1 MPASGQRSICS
12 WGAVAAGHPRDWPA
26 RVAALRAAVPFHW
39 IGPRDSGP
47 AGRGAGLKAGVP
59 CPAGRRA
66 GLKIGASAETLVT
79 VRHTGGRTTMRK
91 EGPSRFA
98 LLATLLLAAPAAA
111 QPLADANP
119 EDVVHG
125 TRVFEIHC
133 ARCHG
138 IDGAGGEGP
147 NLMRENLRRSTEDD
161 ALLEIVDNGI
171 AGTDMPGHGSLN
183 TREIRNVAAYVR
195 SLGVAPREDL
205 PGDPAAGREL
215 YDMTLCSTCHIVNG
229 EGMAPG
235 SGSLRCRFAA
245 RQRLPARIRH
255 GSAEGREPSFPDGAH
270 RGREQPHRHGR
281 AGGRGHLHDS
291 GH

>member
-1 MPASGQRSICS
+1 
-12 WGAVAAGHPRDWPA
+12 
-26 RVAALRAAVPFHW
+26 
-39 IGPRDSGP
+39 
-47 AGRGAGLKAGVP
+47 
-59 CPAGRRA
+59 
-66 GLKIGASAETLVT
+66 
-79 VRHTGGRTTMRK
+79 MRK

-138 IDGAGGEGP
+138 LGGTGGEGP

-205 PGDPAAGREL
+205 PGDPAAGKRALRHDALLDLPHRERR
-215 YDMTLCSTCHIVNG
+215 G
-229 EGMAPG
+229 AWR
-235 SGSLRCRFAA
+235 SGPDLSDVGLLR
-245 RQRLPARIRH
+245 
-255 GSAEGREPSFPDGAH
+255 GSAYLRESVMDPPKVVNPRFRTVLIEDANSRTVMGVRVAEDTFTIQVIDEAGRHRSFRKSQLREFQLLPEESMMMSYADFTDEELDDLVAYLATLRGPEGDPE
-270 RGREQPHRHGR
+270 
-281 AGGRGHLHDS
+281 
-291 GH
+291 

>member
-1 MPASGQRSICS
+1 
-12 WGAVAAGHPRDWPA
+12 
-26 RVAALRAAVPFHW
+26 
-39 IGPRDSGP
+39 
-47 AGRGAGLKAGVP
+47 
-59 CPAGRRA
+59 
-66 GLKIGASAETLVT
+66 
-79 VRHTGGRTTMRK
+79 MRK

-138 IDGAGGEGP
+138 LGGTGGEGP

-205 PGDPAAGREL
+205 PGDPVAGKEL
-215 YDMTLCSTCHIVNG
+215 YEMTLCSTCHIVNG
-229 EGMAPG
+229 EGLALGPDLSDVG
-235 SGSLRCRFAA
+235 LLR
-245 RQRLPARIRH
+245 
-255 GSAEGREPSFPDGAH
+255 GSAHLRESIQDPPKVVNPRYRTVLIEDANTRTVMGVRVAEDTFTIQVIDEAGRHRSFRKSELREFQLLPDESMMMSYADFTDQELDDLVAYLATLRGPEGDPE
-270 RGREQPHRHGR
+270 
-281 AGGRGHLHDS
+281 
-291 GH
+291 

>member
-1 MPASGQRSICS
+1 
-12 WGAVAAGHPRDWPA
+12 
-26 RVAALRAAVPFHW
+26 
-39 IGPRDSGP
+39 
-47 AGRGAGLKAGVP
+47 
-59 CPAGRRA
+59 
-66 GLKIGASAETLVT
+66 
-79 VRHTGGRTTMRK
+79 MRK

-138 IDGAGGEGP
+138 LGGTGGEGP

-205 PGDPAAGREL
+205 PGDPVAGKEL
-215 YDMTLCSTCHIVNG
+215 YEMTLCSTCHIVNG
-229 EGMAPG
+229 EGLALGPDLSDVG
-235 SGSLRCRFAA
+235 LLR
-245 RQRLPARIRH
+245 
-255 GSAEGREPSFPDGAH
+255 GSAHLRESIQDPPKVVNPRYRTVLIEDANTRTVMGVRVAEDTFTIQVIDEAGRHRSFRKSELREYQLLPEESMMMSYADFTDQELDDLVAYLATLRGPEGDPE
-270 RGREQPHRHGR
+270 
-281 AGGRGHLHDS
+281 
-291 GH
+291 

>member
-1 MPASGQRSICS
+1 
-12 WGAVAAGHPRDWPA
+12 
-26 RVAALRAAVPFHW
+26 
-39 IGPRDSGP
+39 
-47 AGRGAGLKAGVP
+47 
-59 CPAGRRA
+59 
-66 GLKIGASAETLVT
+66 
-79 VRHTGGRTTMRK
+79 MRK

-119 EDVVHG
+119 EDVAHG
-125 TRVFEIHC
+125 TRVFEVHC

-229 EGMAPG
+229 EGMALGPDLSDVG
-235 SGSLRCRFAA
+235 LLR
-245 RQRLPARIRH
+245 
-255 GSAEGREPSFPDGAH
+255 GSAYLRESVMDPPKIVNPRYRTVLIEDANSRTVMGVRVAEDTFTIQVIDEAGRHRSFRKSQLREFQLLPEESMMMSYADFTDEELDDLVAYLATLRGPEGDPE
-270 RGREQPHRHGR
+270 
-281 AGGRGHLHDS
+281 
-291 GH
+291 

>member
-1 MPASGQRSICS
+1 
-12 WGAVAAGHPRDWPA
+12 
-26 RVAALRAAVPFHW
+26 
-39 IGPRDSGP
+39 
-47 AGRGAGLKAGVP
+47 
-59 CPAGRRA
+59 
-66 GLKIGASAETLVT
+66 
-79 VRHTGGRTTMRK
+79 MRK

-111 QPLADANP
+111 QPLADTSP

-138 IDGAGGEGP
+138 LGGTGGEGP

-205 PGDPAAGREL
+205 PGDPVAGREL

-229 EGMAPG
+229 EGMALGPDLSDVG
-235 SGSLRCRFAA
+235 LLR
-245 RQRLPARIRH
+245 
-255 GSAEGREPSFPDGAH
+255 GSAYLRESVMDPPKVVNPRFRTVLIEDANSRTVMGVRVAEDTFTIQVIDEAGRHRSFRKRQLREFQLLPEESMMMSYADFTDEELDDLVAYLATLRGPEGDPE
-270 RGREQPHRHGR
+270 
-281 AGGRGHLHDS
+281 
-291 GH
+291 

>member
-1 MPASGQRSICS
+1 
-12 WGAVAAGHPRDWPA
+12 
-26 RVAALRAAVPFHW
+26 
-39 IGPRDSGP
+39 
-47 AGRGAGLKAGVP
+47 
-59 CPAGRRA
+59 
-66 GLKIGASAETLVT
+66 
-79 VRHTGGRTTMRK
+79 MRK

-111 QPLADANP
+111 QPLAEANP

-138 IDGAGGEGP
+138 LGGTGGEGP

-205 PGDPAAGREL
+205 PGDPVAGREL

-229 EGMAPG
+229 EGMALGPDLSDVG
-235 SGSLRCRFAA
+235 LLR
-245 RQRLPARIRH
+245 
-255 GSAEGREPSFPDGAH
+255 GSAYLRESIMDPPKVVNPRFRTVLIEDANSRTVMGVRVAEDTFTIQVIDEAGRHRSFRKRQLREFQLLPEESMMMSYADFTDAELDDLVAYLATLRGPEGDPE
-270 RGREQPHRHGR
+270 
-281 AGGRGHLHDS
+281 
-291 GH
+291 

>member
-1 MPASGQRSICS
+1 
-12 WGAVAAGHPRDWPA
+12 
-26 RVAALRAAVPFHW
+26 
-39 IGPRDSGP
+39 
-47 AGRGAGLKAGVP
+47 
-59 CPAGRRA
+59 
-66 GLKIGASAETLVT
+66 
-79 VRHTGGRTTMRK
+79 MRK

-138 IDGAGGEGP
+138 IDGVGGEGP

-205 PGDPAAGREL
+205 PGDPVAGQEL
-215 YDMTLCSTCHIVNG
+215 YEMTLCSTCHIVNG
-229 EGMAPG
+229 EGLALGPDLSDVG
-235 SGSLRCRFAA
+235 LLR
-245 RQRLPARIRH
+245 
-255 GSAEGREPSFPDGAH
+255 GSAHLRESIQDPPKVVNPRYRTVLIEDANTRTVMGVRVAEDTFTIQMIDEAGRHRSFRKSELREFQLLPDESMMMSYADFTDQELDDLVAYLATLRGPEGGSE
-270 RGREQPHRHGR
+270 
-281 AGGRGHLHDS
+281 
-291 GH
+291 

>member
-1 MPASGQRSICS
+1 
-12 WGAVAAGHPRDWPA
+12 
-26 RVAALRAAVPFHW
+26 
-39 IGPRDSGP
+39 
-47 AGRGAGLKAGVP
+47 
-59 CPAGRRA
+59 
-66 GLKIGASAETLVT
+66 
-79 VRHTGGRTTMRK
+79 MRK

-138 IDGAGGEGP
+138 IDGVGGEGP

-205 PGDPAAGREL
+205 PGDPVAGQEL
-215 YDMTLCSTCHIVNG
+215 YEMTLCSTCHIVNG
-229 EGMAPG
+229 EGIALGPDLSDVGLLRG
-235 SGSLRCRFAA
+235 SVYLRESIQDPPKVVNPRYRTVLIETADTRTVMGVRVAEDTFTIQMIDEAG
-245 RQRLPARIRH
+245 RHRSFRKSELREFQLLPDESMMMSYADFTDQELDDLVAYLATLR
-255 GSAEGREPSFPDGAH
+255 GPEGDPE
-270 RGREQPHRHGR
+270 
-281 AGGRGHLHDS
+281 
-291 GH
+291 

>member
-1 MPASGQRSICS
+1 
-12 WGAVAAGHPRDWPA
+12 
-26 RVAALRAAVPFHW
+26 
-39 IGPRDSGP
+39 
-47 AGRGAGLKAGVP
+47 
-59 CPAGRRA
+59 
-66 GLKIGASAETLVT
+66 
-79 VRHTGGRTTMRK
+79 MRK

-138 IDGAGGEGP
+138 LGGTGGEGP

-205 PGDPAAGREL
+205 PGDPVAGREL

-229 EGMAPG
+229 EGMALGPDLSDVG
-235 SGSLRCRFAA
+235 LLR
-245 RQRLPARIRH
+245 
-255 GSAEGREPSFPDGAH
+255 GSAYLRESVMDPPKVVNPRFRTVLIEDANSRTVMGVRVAEDTFTIQVIDEAGRHRSFRKRQLREFQLLPEESMMMSYADFTDEELDDLVAYLATLRGPEGDPE
-270 RGREQPHRHGR
+270 
-281 AGGRGHLHDS
+281 
-291 GH
+291 

>member
-1 MPASGQRSICS
+1 
-12 WGAVAAGHPRDWPA
+12 
-26 RVAALRAAVPFHW
+26 
-39 IGPRDSGP
+39 
-47 AGRGAGLKAGVP
+47 
-59 CPAGRRA
+59 
-66 GLKIGASAETLVT
+66 
-79 VRHTGGRTTMRK
+79 MRK

-138 IDGAGGEGP
+138 LGGTGGEGP

-205 PGDPAAGREL
+205 PGDPVAGREL

-229 EGMAPG
+229 EGMALGPDLSDVG
-235 SGSLRCRFAA
+235 LLR
-245 RQRLPARIRH
+245 
-255 GSAEGREPSFPDGAH
+255 GSAYLRESIMDPPKVVNPRFRTVLIEDANSRTVMGVRVAEDTFTIQVIDEAGRHRSFRKRQLREFQLLPEESMMMSYADFTDEELDDLVAYLATLRGPEGDPE
-270 RGREQPHRHGR
+270 
-281 AGGRGHLHDS
+281 
-291 GH
+291 

>member
-1 MPASGQRSICS
+1 
-12 WGAVAAGHPRDWPA
+12 
-26 RVAALRAAVPFHW
+26 
-39 IGPRDSGP
+39 
-47 AGRGAGLKAGVP
+47 
-59 CPAGRRA
+59 
-66 GLKIGASAETLVT
+66 
-79 VRHTGGRTTMRK
+79 MRK

-111 QPLADANP
+111 QPLADASP

-138 IDGAGGEGP
+138 LGGTGGEGP

-205 PGDPAAGREL
+205 PGDPVAGREL

-229 EGMAPG
+229 EGMALGPDLSDVG
-235 SGSLRCRFAA
+235 LLR
-245 RQRLPARIRH
+245 
-255 GSAEGREPSFPDGAH
+255 GSAYLRESVMDPPKVVNPRFRTVLIEDANSRTVMGVRVAEDTFTIQVIDEAGRHRSFRKSQLREFQLLPEESMMMSYADFTDEELDDLVAYLATLRGPEGDPE
-270 RGREQPHRHGR
+270 
-281 AGGRGHLHDS
+281 
-291 GH
+291 